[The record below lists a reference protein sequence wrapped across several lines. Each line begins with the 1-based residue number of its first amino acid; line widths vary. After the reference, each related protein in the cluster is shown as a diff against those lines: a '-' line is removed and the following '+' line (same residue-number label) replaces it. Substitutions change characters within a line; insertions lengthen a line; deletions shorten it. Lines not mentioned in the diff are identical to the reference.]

1 MAQAINTIAFIRK
14 HLKYSAS
21 KYYVA
26 SLSAAAIHNLWRTFN
41 ETENNGCAYSIYC
54 GRITADVLRAAFL
67 REMAYNPLR
76 FGGVSL
82 DNANILSPEAAA
94 IVKSI
99 QNILCKF
106 EALWPAGITDCVS
119 IVDIADPQYHFL
131 RELRD
136 CFKDI
141 ARRNLADFK
150 KAAYR
155 NEIIAHFANAVEIP
169 MYPDM
174 RATLRA
180 MANASAARRDNI
192 RTRKELASR
201 LSEIE
206 TGMKIHRGHDR
217 EFYTELLAEYD
228 SVRAQL
234 DGLRDVARTRRKS
247 NARPASPAP
256 VPPAPLVMEDEKE
269 NTDAIDR
276 EIELLGTIT
285 PEHDTDEI
293 FQDYMEQMLGMRVR
307 KFNGGHQR

>member
-99 QNILCKF
+99 QNILFKF
-106 EALWPAGITDCVS
+106 EALWPAGITDRVS
-119 IVDIADPQYHFL
+119 IVDIADPHYHFL

-150 KAAYR
+150 KVAYR
-155 NEIIAHFANAVEIP
+155 DEIIAHFANAVEIP

-201 LSEIE
+201 LSAIE
-206 TGMKIHRGHDR
+206 TEMKINRGHDR
-217 EFYTELLAEYD
+217 EFYMELAAERD
-228 SVRAQL
+228 SLRKQLDDLCAVEHARRKPSVR
-234 DGLRDVARTRRKS
+234 
-247 NARPASPAP
+247 PAKKKIAPAP
-256 VPPAPLVMEDEKE
+256 VVYGDDEK
-269 NTDAIDR
+269 NTDALER
-276 EIELLGTIT
+276 EMELLDTMT
-285 PEHDTDEI
+285 PEHSIDEI
-293 FQDYMEQMLGMRVR
+293 FQDYMEQIIGRRLC
-307 KFNGGHQR
+307 KFNDDKQR